1 MSSKIEIYTSE
12 SCFYCIAAKR
22 LLNEKK
28 LKFSEFDI
36 TNNKD
41 QRNIMVER
49 SNGRRTV
56 PQIFISNIHIGGC
69 DELYALENLGR
80 LDEITSEIFNDRI
93 K

>member
-1 MSSKIEIYTSE
+1 
-12 SCFYCIAAKR
+12 
-22 LLNEKK
+22 
-28 LKFSEFDI
+28 
-36 TNNKD
+36 
-41 QRNIMVER
+41 MVER